1 MDAAFKALTNQSEH
15 ISTKLKQIMHL
26 NNIKLLRIKQV
37 IELTT
42 LPKSTI
48 YQRMKEGKF
57 PRPLNLGGRDR
68 AWRIEDI
75 LQWRENPSAYICA
88 Y

>member
-1 MDAAFKALTNQSEH
+1 MDP
-15 ISTKLKQIMHL
+15 
-26 NNIKLLRIKQV
+26 NNIKLLKIKQV

-48 YQRMKEGKF
+48 YQRMKEGRF

-68 AWRIEDI
+68 AWLPED
-75 LQWRENPSAYICA
+75 LLEWRKNPSAYVCS
-88 Y
+88 

>member
-1 MDAAFKALTNQSEH
+1 MDP
-15 ISTKLKQIMHL
+15 
-26 NNIKLLRIKQV
+26 NNIKLLKIKQV

-48 YQRMKEGKF
+48 YQRMKEGRF

-68 AWRIEDI
+68 AWRIEDL
-75 LQWRENPSAYICA
+75 LQWRKNPSAYVCSLFL
-88 Y
+88 